1 MLRVPSFPP
10 MRAALALVPLLALA
24 ACNEDVPDGA
34 DFGSGGS
41 GVPTSGSGAGVGASD
56 VTDSSAGG
64 VDSGGA
70 DGSGG
75 TVSETEGTGGAS
87 AAAEATSASTDPSG
101 DTDGSGEGGSSSGTD
116 ASDEGSSTG
125 DGGKPVGDDA
135 CGFPLDGPWIEI
147 EYNQAGGTA
156 TSPSWSYSDTPGWGE
171 AEWAASNASWPEVW
185 DIFQNINVSNDPIG
199 VVAVVG
205 SSGRLQLMLGFEE
218 LVGYDYATVC
228 VEGRS
233 VSTSSSV
240 QFDAYNP
247 LTGIGNSATM
257 AHDWSMHATGLDL
270 GYAFEPGGG
279 VQAVRLDTTGGS
291 SSLGVKRMRLILH
304 GAVY

>member
-1 MLRVPSFPP
+1 
-10 MRAALALVPLLALA
+10 MRGAVLSAALVLSFG
-24 ACNEDVPDGA
+24 CNEGVPDGA

-41 GVPTSGSGAGVGASD
+41 GVATNGASTGSGPDTGTATEGSGPGD
-56 VTDSSAGG
+56 GSAGAESG
-64 VDSGGA
+64 GTTGAPAASSGLSGDESSSDTSPTGGA
-70 DGSGG
+70 D
-75 TVSETEGTGGAS
+75 
-87 AAAEATSASTDPSG
+87 
-101 DTDGSGEGGSSSGTD
+101 SGEGESGSSSTG
-116 ASDEGSSTG
+116 AGESGDETG
-125 DGGKPVGDDA
+125 GVAVGDDA

-156 TSPSWSYSDTPGWGE
+156 TSPSWSYSETPGWGE
-171 AEWAASNASWPEVW
+171 SQWASSNASWPEVW
-185 DIFQNINVSNDPIG
+185 DLYQNINVSNDPIG

-205 SSGRLQLMLGFEE
+205 GSGQLQLMLGFEE
-218 LVGYDYATVC
+218 LIGYDYATVC

-233 VSTSSSV
+233 VSTSASV

-291 SSLGVKRMRLILH
+291 GSLGVKRMRLVVH

>member
-1 MLRVPSFPP
+1 
-10 MRAALALVPLLALA
+10 MRCAALSTAFLLSFG
-24 ACNEDVPDGA
+24 CNEGVHSGA
-34 DFGSGGS
+34 DFASGGSGVATSGPAAASGGSGGS
-41 GVPTSGSGAGVGASD
+41 GGSDGSDGSASQGSGAEAGSDGVDESGGTTDASGETSSASGGESSSNSD
-56 VTDSSAGG
+56 SKAGETSEDGGTDSSWTGG
-64 VDSGGA
+64 EADGETSGGL
-70 DGSGG
+70 
-75 TVSETEGTGGAS
+75 
-87 AAAEATSASTDPSG
+87 
-101 DTDGSGEGGSSSGTD
+101 
-116 ASDEGSSTG
+116 
-125 DGGKPVGDDA
+125 PVGDDA

-171 AEWAASNASWPEVW
+171 AQWAASNASWPEVW
-185 DIFQNINVSNDPIG
+185 DIYQNINVSNDPIG
-199 VVAVVG
+199 VLAVVG

-218 LVGYDYATVC
+218 LADYDYATVC

-233 VSTSSSV
+233 VSTSASV

-257 AHDWSMHATGLDL
+257 AHDWNMHATGLDL

-291 SSLGVKRMRLILH
+291 SSLGVKRMRLVLH

>member
-1 MLRVPSFPP
+1 MATGGPGTASG
-10 MRAALALVPLLALA
+10 ASEGSASQGGGTDAGS
-24 ACNEDVPDGA
+24 DGA
-34 DFGSGGS
+34 DESGGTTDAS
-41 GVPTSGSGAGVGASD
+41 AGTSAASAGESSSD
-56 VTDSSAGG
+56 SDPSAGEETGEDSETDSSS
-64 VDSGGA
+64 SGGET
-70 DGSGG
+70 GG
-75 TVSETEGTGGAS
+75 ETEG
-87 AAAEATSASTDPSG
+87 D
-101 DTDGSGEGGSSSGTD
+101 
-116 ASDEGSSTG
+116 
-125 DGGKPVGDDA
+125 DGGVPVGDDA

-171 AEWAASNASWPEVW
+171 PEWAASNASWPEVW
-185 DIFQNINVSNDPIG
+185 DLYQNINVSSDPIG

-205 SSGRLQLMLGFEE
+205 GSGQLQLMLGFEE
-218 LVGYDYATVC
+218 LTDYDYATVC

-257 AHDWSMHATGLDL
+257 AHDWNMHATGLDL

-291 SSLGVKRMRLILH
+291 GSLGVKRMRLVLH

>member
-1 MLRVPSFPP
+1 MATSGPSTDAGATEG
-10 MRAALALVPLLALA
+10 AA
-24 ACNEDVPDGA
+24 
-34 DFGSGGS
+34 SQ
-41 GVPTSGSGAGVGASD
+41 GSGANGGSDGAESGETTGV
-56 VTDSSAGG
+56 
-64 VDSGGA
+64 
-70 DGSGG
+70 SGG
-75 TVSETEGTGGAS
+75 TGGTSDS
-87 AAAEATSASTDPSG
+87 ANGVGSSGDSDPSA
-101 DTDGSGEGGSSSGTD
+101 GEETGEAGETGSSSSG
-116 ASDEGSSTG
+116 GRTG
-125 DGGKPVGDDA
+125 DETSGEDSGMPVGDDA

-156 TSPSWSYSDTPGWGE
+156 TSPSWSYSETPGWGE
-171 AEWAASNASWPEVW
+171 PQWAASNASWPEVW
-185 DIFQNINVSNDPIG
+185 DLYQNINVSSDPIG

-205 SSGRLQLMLGFEE
+205 GSGQLQLMLGFEE
-218 LVGYDYATVC
+218 LTDYDYATVC

-233 VSTSSSV
+233 VSTSASV

-257 AHDWSMHATGLDL
+257 AHDWNMHASGLDL

-291 SSLGVKRMRLILH
+291 GSLGVKRMRLILH

>member
-1 MLRVPSFPP
+1 
-10 MRAALALVPLLALA
+10 MRRAVLSTAFLLTLG
-24 ACNEDVPDGA
+24 CNAGVPDGA

-41 GVPTSGSGAGVGASD
+41 GVATSGPGTASGASEGSASQGGGTDAGSDGAEESGETTGVSGTAS
-56 VTDSSAGG
+56 AA
-64 VDSGGA
+64 SGGESSSDSDLSEGGETGG
-70 DGSGG
+70 DGETNSSSGG
-75 TVSETEGTGGAS
+75 GETGGETEGETGVSVG
-87 AAAEATSASTDPSG
+87 EDP
-101 DTDGSGEGGSSSGTD
+101 
-116 ASDEGSSTG
+116 
-125 DGGKPVGDDA
+125 

-171 AEWAASNASWPEVW
+171 PEWAASNASWPEVW
-185 DIFQNINVSNDPIG
+185 DLYQNINVSSDPIG

-205 SSGRLQLMLGFEE
+205 GSGQLQLMLGFEE
-218 LVGYDYATVC
+218 LTDYDYATVC

-291 SSLGVKRMRLILH
+291 GSLGVKRMRLVLH

>member
-1 MLRVPSFPP
+1 MRRASLSTAFLLSFG
-10 MRAALALVPLLALA
+10 
-24 ACNEDVPDGA
+24 CNAGVPDGA

-41 GVPTSGSGAGVGASD
+41 GVATSGPGSASGASEGSASQGSGAEGGSDGAE
-56 VTDSSAGG
+56 
-64 VDSGGA
+64 
-70 DGSGG
+70 SGG
-75 TVSETEGTGGAS
+75 TTGAS
-87 AAAEATSASTDPSG
+87 GETSGASGDDPSSDAEPSAGAETG
-101 DTDGSGEGGSSSGTD
+101 DGDSGSSSSGGGESGDETGGDDSGT
-116 ASDEGSSTG
+116 
-125 DGGKPVGDDA
+125 PVGDDP

-171 AEWAASNASWPEVW
+171 AQWAASNASWPEVW
-185 DIFQNINVSNDPIG
+185 DLYQNINVSNDPIG

-205 SSGRLQLMLGFEE
+205 GSGQLQLMLGFEE

-233 VSTSSSV
+233 VSTSASV

-291 SSLGVKRMRLILH
+291 GSLGVKRMRLILH
-304 GAVY
+304 GALY

>member
-1 MLRVPSFPP
+1 
-10 MRAALALVPLLALA
+10 MRAVFALAPLLALG

-41 GVPTSGSGAGVGASD
+41 GVPTSGPGASSGASD
-56 VTDSSAGG
+56 ATETHAGSAG
-64 VDSGGA
+64 SGGA
-70 DGSGG
+70 DASGSSM
-75 TVSETEGTGGAS
+75 SETEGDGGAS
-87 AAAEATSASTDPSG
+87 GADDATSAGTDPSEGTGESG
-101 DTDGSGEGGSSSGTD
+101 DAGSSSGTD
-116 ASDEGSSTG
+116 ASDDGSSTG
-125 DGGKPVGDDA
+125 DSGTPVGDDA

-171 AEWAASNASWPEVW
+171 PEWAASNASWPEVW

-218 LVGYDYATVC
+218 LVVYDYATVC

-257 AHDWSMHATGLDL
+257 AHDWSVHATGLDL
-270 GYAFEPGGG
+270 GAAFEPGGG
-279 VQAVRLDTTGGS
+279 VQAVRIDTTGGS